1 MNKNREREVYINPS
15 IRRSRALRS
24 MLPVL
29 LSKRAATGNVR
40 SFHDPRDRKTA

>member
-1 MNKNREREVYINPS
+1 MNKSRENEVYINPS

-29 LSKRAATGNVR
+29 LSKRAGTVNIR
-40 SFHDPRDRKTA
+40 SFNEQRDKKTR